1 MKIGIFGGSF
11 NPPHLDHL
19 MIGKY
24 FIEHSLV
31 DQLIYVP
38 TGSLYFKK
46 GLLPF
51 FHRYFMLQL
60 MIQDFTS
67 LSISSFENQNKAIF
81 TYQTLDYFQML
92 YKDCE
97 ICFICGSDNL
107 KEFHTWRY
115 SQYILEN
122 YKIFAVLRNDDNL
135 SSIIQ
140 KFQPTSSIL
149 ACSIPLMGLS
159 STYIRN
165 LLRDDFDMEKLVD
178 YVSIPVLEYIKEKKL
193 YRK

>member
-1 MKIGIFGGSF
+1 
-11 NPPHLDHL
+11 
-19 MIGKY
+19 
-24 FIEHSLV
+24 
-31 DQLIYVP
+31 
-38 TGSLYFKK
+38 
-46 GLLPF
+46 
-51 FHRYFMLQL
+51 
-60 MIQDFTS
+60 
-67 LSISSFENQNKAIF
+67 
-81 TYQTLDYFQML
+81 ML

>member
-1 MKIGIFGGSF
+1 
-11 NPPHLDHL
+11 
-19 MIGKY
+19 
-24 FIEHSLV
+24 
-31 DQLIYVP
+31 
-38 TGSLYFKK
+38 
-46 GLLPF
+46 
-51 FHRYFMLQL
+51 MLQL